1 MRSCPVCSSEFANFL
16 PLTSHY
22 FEMLNELNVSY
33 SLEDFETLNTGQYA
47 CPRCG
52 SSDRDRLYALF
63 VRTFLARPANRPL
76 RILDIAPAPILS
88 QFLKSIADIEYRSA
102 DLFSPLAD
110 DIVDIMDMNI
120 YADNAFDFIVCSH
133 VLEHVPDDRKA
144 IAELYRV
151 LDNNGV
157 AILMVPILLTAQITD
172 EDPDETDVNVR
183 WARFGQDDHIRMY
196 AKHDYM
202 SRVREGGFE
211 LLELDSRSFGDGTF
225 RQHGI
230 TEQSVLY
237 IGTK

>member
-1 MRSCPVCSSEFANFL
+1 MRSCSVCSSQFANFL
-16 PLTSHY
+16 PLASHY

-33 SLEDFETLNTGQYA
+33 SLDDFETLNTGQYS
-47 CPRCG
+47 CPQCAA
-52 SSDRDRLYALF
+52 SDRDRLYALF
-63 VRTFLARPANRPL
+63 VKTFVRRPEGRPL
-76 RILDIAPAPILS
+76 RILDIAPAPLLS
-88 QFLKSIADIEYRSA
+88 RFLRSIPDSQYRSA

-120 YADNAFDFIVCSH
+120 YPDNSFDFIVCSH

-151 LDNNGV
+151 LDKNGL
-157 AILMVPILLTAQITD
+157 AILMVPILLTAEHTD

-183 WARFGQDDHIRMY
+183 WARFGQDDHVRMY
-196 AKHDYM
+196 AKQDYM
-202 SRVREGGFE
+202 SRIRAGGFE
-211 LLELDSRSFGDGTF
+211 LLELDSRSFGQGTF
-225 RQHGI
+225 RQQGI

>member
-88 QFLKSIADIEYRSA
+88 RFLKSIADIEYRSA

-133 VLEHVPDDRKA
+133 VLEHVPDDRKGHRRAVSRAGQQRRGDSDGADPVDCSGHRRGSARDRRQRALGA
-144 IAELYRV
+144 IRPGRSHPHVRQARLY
-151 LDNNGV
+151 V
-157 AILMVPILLTAQITD
+157 A
-172 EDPDETDVNVR
+172 
-183 WARFGQDDHIRMY
+183 H
-196 AKHDYM
+196 
-202 SRVREGGFE
+202 S
-211 LLELDSRSFGDGTF
+211 
-225 RQHGI
+225 
-230 TEQSVLY
+230 
-237 IGTK
+237 